1 MIMLPRFGIRG
12 KLFLSILFILLISYS
27 TLVYTTVRSLY
38 SSLEEDIR
46 KDLETNL
53 KYAQSQYLE
62 HADLI
67 KFSIV
72 QSVSTDPVRRHLQ
85 TGDKAWLMNAL
96 KQWQANLPFVDVLTI
111 VDEEKRVVARTFND
125 RSGDKFE
132 LTDILEKAFR
142 GKQPAISTELA
153 PYAFLC
159 REGKTKYCAPPATD
173 EAMMLTVAVPLVSPG
188 GVVLGAV
195 IAGDIINNYPHLP
208 FKVQEIFGK
217 KVEVA
222 ITQGGSRIASS
233 LVEGALLPATISPE
247 ILAKL
252 DNGQTYRGEAAI
264 GEKFYETAFEPIK
277 NSKGAFVGSFS
288 VAFSKEHIKK
298 IHRDNLRNILASAIV
313 GIALSFG
320 LAFIVARKLSGPL
333 LELAAGARMIET
345 GDLSQR
351 VNIIQNDEVGMLA
364 KSFNS
369 MADALTERN
378 RIIGENTSELKR
390 LNEQLEKK
398 VTERTTELRMEM
410 GRLEAILTS
419 MAEGVVVTDHDNR
432 VILCNP
438 AAQKIFDLVPHQIL
452 NQPIEDVCEAGEYCI
467 LVDFIKQMREANG
480 EATIREEETNVKG
493 KKLKINIAPLLDEAG
508 EFAGVVMSIRD
519 ATMEGEVDRIKTEFI
534 STVSHELKTPL
545 TSMKGSLQYIMTKGK
560 LLTDT
565 ERELLLVCLRNTDRL
580 IRLINDI
587 LDISKIEAG
596 KMEFSLRPLNIGELV
611 IYAIEE
617 ISVFAMNR
625 EVSIENC
632 LSADLPQVYGD
643 HDRLIQVLTNL
654 LSNAVKFSPEGK
666 FVLVSAQREG
676 NYVAVSVADHGKT
689 IQWADRDK
697 LFKKFQQLHAIG
709 TMGNGGTGLG
719 LAICKEIIERHHG
732 RIYYQESVAGGNVFT
747 FTVPIFEEF

>member
-1 MIMLPRFGIRG
+1 MLPRFGIRG
-12 KLFLSILFILLISYS
+12 KLFLSILLILLICYS
-27 TLVYTTVRSLY
+27 TLIYTTVRSLY
-38 SSLEEDIR
+38 SSLEEDIN

-53 KYAQSQYLE
+53 TYVRSQYLD

-67 KFSIV
+67 KYSV
-72 QSVSTDPVRRHLQ
+72 MQSASADPVRKRLQ
-85 TGDKAWLMNAL
+85 AGDKLWLMNAL
-96 KQWQANLPFVDVLTI
+96 KQWQTNLPFVDVLTI
-111 VDEEKRVVARTFND
+111 VDSEKRVVARAFND
-125 RSGDKFE
+125 RSGDRFE
-132 LTDILEKAFR
+132 LADIVDKAFLA
-142 GKQPAISTELA
+142 KQPAVSTELA

-159 REGKTKYCAPPATD
+159 REGKTKYCAPPAID
-173 EAMMLTVAVPLVSPG
+173 EAMMMIVAVPLVSPE

-233 LVEGALLPATISPE
+233 LAEEALLPATISPE

-252 DNGQTYRGEAAI
+252 DKGETYRGEAAI
-264 GEKFYETAFEPIK
+264 GDKLYETAFEPIK

-298 IHRDNLRNILASAIV
+298 IRRDNLRNIMASAIV
-313 GIALSFG
+313 GIVLSFG

-333 LELAAGARMIET
+333 RELAAGARMIES

-351 VNIIQNDEVGMLA
+351 VNIIQKDEVGMLA
-364 KSFNS
+364 NSFNS
-369 MADALTERN
+369 MADALTERD
-378 RIIGENTSELKR
+378 RIISENTRELKR
-390 LNEQLEKK
+390 LNEQLERK

-438 AAQKIFDLVPHQIL
+438 AAQKIFDLVPHRIL
-452 NQPIEDVCEAGEYCI
+452 NKRIEEACKVGDFCV
-467 LVDFIKQMREANG
+467 LVDFIKQMREAKG
-480 EATIREEETNVKG
+480 QVTIHEEETDVKG

-596 KMEFSLRPLNIGELV
+596 KVEFSIRPLSISELV

-617 ISVFAMNR
+617 ISAFAMIR
-625 EVSIENC
+625 DVSIENG
-632 LSADLPQVYGD
+632 LGDDLPQVYGD
-643 HDRLIQVLTNL
+643 YDRLIQVLTNL

-666 FVLVSAQREG
+666 FVLVTAQREG

-709 TMGNGGTGLG
+709 TIGNGGTGLG

-747 FTVPIFEEF
+747 FTVPVFEEF

>member
-1 MIMLPRFGIRG
+1 MLPRFGIRG
-12 KLFLSILFILLISYS
+12 KLFLSILLILLISYS

-38 SSLEEDIR
+38 SSLEEDIS
-46 KDLETNL
+46 KELETNL
-53 KYAQSQYLE
+53 KYVQSQYLE

-67 KFSIV
+67 KNSIM
-72 QSVSTDPVRRHLQ
+72 QSASTDPVRKRLQ
-85 TGDKAWLMNAL
+85 AGNKVWLMNAL
-96 KQWQANLPFVDVLTI
+96 KQWQTNLPFVDVLTI
-111 VDEEKRVVARTFND
+111 VDAEKRVVARAFND
-125 RSGDKFE
+125 RSGDSFE
-132 LTDILEKAFR
+132 LADIVERAFR

-159 REGKTKYCAPPATD
+159 REGKTRYCAPPAND
-173 EAMMLTVAVPLVSPG
+173 EAMIMTVAVPLVSPE

-233 LVEGALLPATISPE
+233 LSEGALLPATISPE

-252 DNGQTYRGEAAI
+252 ETGQTYRGEAAI
-264 GEKFYETAFEPIK
+264 GKKLYETAFKPIK
-277 NSKGAFVGSFS
+277 NSKGSFVGSFS
-288 VAFSKEHIKK
+288 VALSKEHVNK
-298 IHRDNLRNILASAIV
+298 IRRDNLHNILASALV
-313 GIALSFG
+313 GIILSFG

-333 LELAAGARMIET
+333 RELASGARMIET

-351 VNIIQNDEVGMLA
+351 VNIRQKDEVGMLA
-364 KSFNS
+364 ISFNS
-369 MADALTERN
+369 MADALTERD
-378 RIIGENTSELKR
+378 RIISENTRELKR

-419 MAEGVVVTDHDNR
+419 MAEGVVVTDHANR

-438 AAQKIFDLVPHQIL
+438 AAQKIFDLVPHRIL
-452 NQPIEDVCEAGEYCI
+452 NKRIEEACKVGDFCV
-467 LVDFIKQMREANG
+467 LVDYIKQMREVNG
-480 EATIREEETNVKG
+480 RATIHEEETDVKG
-493 KKLKINIAPLLDEAG
+493 KKLKINIAPLLDEDG

-519 ATMEGEVDRIKTEFI
+519 ATMEGEVERIKTEFI

-596 KMEFSLRPLNIGELV
+596 KVEFYLRPLNISELV

-617 ISVFAMNR
+617 INAFAMIR
-625 EVSIENC
+625 DVSIENS
-632 LSADLPQVYGD
+632 LGADLPQVYGD

-676 NYVAVSVADHGKT
+676 NYVAVSVADHGKS

-709 TMGNGGTGLG
+709 TVGNGGTGLG

-747 FTVPIFEEF
+747 FTVPVFEEF

>member
-1 MIMLPRFGIRG
+1 MLPRFGIRG
-12 KLFLSILFILLISYS
+12 KLFLSILLILLISYS
-27 TLVYTTVRSLY
+27 TLVYTTVSSLN
-38 SSLEEDIR
+38 SSLEEDIS

-53 KYAQSQYLE
+53 KYVKSQYLD

-67 KFSIV
+67 KYFIM
-72 QSVSTDPVRRHLQ
+72 QSASTDSVRKRLQ
-85 TGDKAWLMNAL
+85 TGDKLWLMNAL
-96 KQWQANLPFVDVLTI
+96 KQWQTNLPFIDVLTI
-111 VDEEKRVVARTFND
+111 VDAENKVVARAFND
-125 RSGDKFE
+125 RSGDRFE
-132 LTDILEKAFR
+132 LAEIAERVFR
-142 GKQPAISTELA
+142 EKQPAISTELA

-159 REGKTKYCAPPATD
+159 REGKTRYCAPPAND
-173 EAMMLTVAVPLVSPG
+173 EAMLITVAVPLVSPG

-195 IAGDIINNYPHLP
+195 IAGDLINNYPHLP

-233 LVEGALLPATISPE
+233 LAEGALLPATISPE

-252 DNGQTYRGEAAI
+252 EKGQTYRGEAAI
-264 GEKFYETAFEPIK
+264 GDKFYETAFEPIK
-277 NSKGAFVGSFS
+277 NSKGDFVGSFS
-288 VAFSKEHIKK
+288 VALSKEHVNK
-298 IHRDNLRNILASAIV
+298 IRRDNMRNILASAIV
-313 GIALSFG
+313 GIVLSFG

-333 LELAAGARMIET
+333 RELAAGARMIET

-351 VNIIQNDEVGMLA
+351 VNIIQKDEVGMLA
-364 KSFNS
+364 NSFNS
-369 MADALTERN
+369 MADALTERD
-378 RIIGENTSELKR
+378 RIISENTLELKR

-419 MAEGVVVTDHDNR
+419 MAEGVVVTDHANR

-438 AAQKIFDLVPHQIL
+438 AAQKIFDLVPHRIL
-452 NQPIEDVCEAGEYCI
+452 NKRIEEACKVGDFCV
-467 LVDFIKQMREANG
+467 LVDYITQMREVNG
-480 EATIREEETNVKG
+480 KATIHEEEADVKG
-493 KKLKINIAPLLDEAG
+493 KKLKINIAPLLDEDG

-596 KMEFSLRPLNIGELV
+596 KVEFSLRPLSINELV
-611 IYAIEE
+611 SYAIEE
-617 ISVFAMNR
+617 INAFAMIR
-625 EVSIENC
+625 DVSIENS
-632 LSADLPQVYGD
+632 LGADLPQVYGD
-643 HDRLIQVLTNL
+643 HDRLIQVITNL

-666 FVLVSAQREG
+666 FVLVTAQREG
-676 NYVAVSVADHGKT
+676 NYVAVSIADHGRT

-697 LFKKFQQLHAIG
+697 LFKKFQQLHTIG
-709 TMGNGGTGLG
+709 TVGNGGTGLG

-747 FTVPIFEEF
+747 FTVPVFEEF

>member
-1 MIMLPRFGIRG
+1 MLPRFGIRG
-12 KLFLSILFILLISYS
+12 KLFLSILLILLISYS
-27 TLVYTTVRSLY
+27 TLVYTTVRGLY
-38 SSLEEDIR
+38 SSLEEDIN

-53 KYAQSQYLE
+53 KYVQSQYLD

-67 KFSIV
+67 KYSVI
-72 QSVSTDPVRRHLQ
+72 QSASTDPVRKHLQ
-85 TGDKAWLMNAL
+85 AGDRLWLMNAL
-96 KQWQANLPFVDVLTI
+96 KQWQTNLPFVDVLTI
-111 VDEEKRVVARTFND
+111 VDAEKKVVARAFND
-125 RSGDKFE
+125 HSGDKFE
-132 LTDILEKAFR
+132 LADIVEKSFR
-142 GKQPAISTELA
+142 VKQPVISTELA

-159 REGKTKYCAPPATD
+159 LEGKTRYCAPPAND
-173 EAMMLTVAVPLVSPG
+173 EAMMMTVAVPLLSPE
-188 GVVLGAV
+188 GVVLGSV

-233 LVEGALLPATISPE
+233 LAEGALLPATISPE

-252 DNGQTYRGEAAI
+252 DKGEPYRGEAAI

-277 NSKGAFVGSFS
+277 NSKGNFVGSFS

-298 IHRDNLRNILASAIV
+298 IRRDNLRNILASAIV
-313 GIALSFG
+313 GIVLSFG

-333 LELAAGARMIET
+333 RDLAAGARMIES

-351 VNIIQNDEVGMLA
+351 VNIIQKDEVGMLA
-364 KSFNS
+364 NSFNS
-369 MADALTERN
+369 MANALTERD
-378 RIIGENTSELKR
+378 RTISENTRELKK
-390 LNEQLEKK
+390 LNEQLERK
-398 VTERTTELRMEM
+398 VTERTNELRMEM

-419 MAEGVVVTDHDNR
+419 MAEGIVVTDRENR
-432 VILCNP
+432 IILCNP
-438 AAQKIFDLVPHQIL
+438 AAQKIFDLVPHRIL
-452 NQPIEDVCEAGEYCI
+452 NKRIEEACKFGDFCV
-467 LVDFIKQMREANG
+467 LVDYIKQMQEANG
-480 EATIREEETNVKG
+480 LVTIHEEETDVKG

-519 ATMEGEVDRIKTEFI
+519 ATVEGEVDRIKTEFI

-596 KMEFSLRPLNIGELV
+596 KVEFSLRPLSISELV

-617 ISVFAMNR
+617 INAFAMIR
-625 EVSIENC
+625 DVSIENC
-632 LSADLPQVYGD
+632 LGSDLPQVYGD

-666 FVLVSAQREG
+666 VVLVSAQREG

-689 IQWADRDK
+689 IQWSDRDK

-709 TMGNGGTGLG
+709 TVGNGGTGLG

-747 FTVPIFEEF
+747 FTIPVYEEF